1 MVVEIIGTIIFGA
14 VIGMLARLVL
24 PGRQNISAIVTV
36 ILGVLGALIGYWLWG
51 MMGGGDTSGI
61 DWIRWIISIIAA
73 AVLVVAY
80 IAFTGRSRSTSS
92 LSTTRR
98 APPTGRRPFACP
110 ARSSVRGAPDRPV
123 GKACQE
129 GELLARHTRS
139 GSRPPVRGGPCGGC
153 ARR

>member
-24 PGRQNISAIVTV
+24 PGRQNISALVTV

-51 MMGGGDTSGI
+51 MMGGGDTGGI

-80 IAFTGRSRSTSS
+80 IAFTGRSRSTH
-92 LSTTRR
+92 
-98 APPTGRRPFACP
+98 
-110 ARSSVRGAPDRPV
+110 V
-123 GKACQE
+123 
-129 GELLARHTRS
+129 
-139 GSRPPVRGGPCGGC
+139 
-153 ARR
+153 

>member
-80 IAFTGRSRSTSS
+80 IAFTGRSRSTH
-92 LSTTRR
+92 
-98 APPTGRRPFACP
+98 
-110 ARSSVRGAPDRPV
+110 V
-123 GKACQE
+123 
-129 GELLARHTRS
+129 
-139 GSRPPVRGGPCGGC
+139 
-153 ARR
+153 